1 MVPDQAS
8 KGQGHLLS
16 CSGQL
21 KNNLNDP
28 FNHGKAGK
36 TIIFGEIFTSECFP
50 AIMHHI
56 CSSFYESTIANQ
68 DQVGCFQSLHIGSSF
83 SAVVLHQ
90 VACIVFSYRM
100 YDDTG

>member
-1 MVPDQAS
+1 MWFANGHCKIVANIQTFIFNAS
-8 KGQGHLLS
+8 LLVFMRPLLIQS
-16 CSGQL
+16 PPTSGRAS
-21 KNNLNDP
+21 
-28 FNHGKAGK
+28 F
-36 TIIFGEIFTSECFP
+36 
-50 AIMHHI
+50 MRHI

-90 VACIVFSYRM
+90 VACIVFSYGM